1 MQLVKVTSGP
11 SMTLVRYE
19 EPHRFDPEGFL
30 LAMFLMF
37 ARAPRKAEPDL
48 DGAFDL
54 GEVGQVAFE
63 DQKMLRETPYSLCRG
78 IRGEEC

>member
-1 MQLVKVTSGP
+1 MEMQLVKVTKP
-11 SMTLVRYE
+11 NMALVRYE
-19 EPHRFDPEGFL
+19 PPRTFDPEGFL

-37 ARAPRKAEPDL
+37 ARAPRKAEPEL

-63 DQKMLRETPYSLCRG
+63 DQKLLRETPYSVCRG
-78 IRGEEC
+78 VRAE